1 MMRTRAFVFPHRE
14 LPVGARQRAEANSQS
29 PLSSAKNTL
38 LGLVKCAG
46 FAPVTAR
53 LSVGLAPEQ
62 EWYRRGF
69 YAPLSLRNRGQGRF
83 SYDTLCGAKRPTAP
97 PLGELLSECEAEG
110 VRYEILVRHQ
120 DTDDTPSVSPFGLPA
135 PPAGEPRVPRTE
147 GAIVLR
153 CCRLFAAARLS
164 ARRESPSA
172 GNRQSGAG
180 GCSSG
185 RAKAR

>member
-1 MMRTRAFVFPHRE
+1 MFSPHRE

-29 PLSSAKNTL
+29 PLSSAKNTPP

-110 VRYEILVRHQ
+110 VRYDICNMPKVTH
-120 DTDDTPSVSPFGLPA
+120 DTPSVSPFGLPA
-135 PPAGEPRVPRTE
+135 
-147 GAIVLR
+147 
-153 CCRLFAAARLS
+153 FNS
-164 ARRESPSA
+164 
-172 GNRQSGAG
+172 
-180 GCSSG
+180 
-185 RAKAR
+185 